1 MDSEKTESRRMGW
14 VKWGNA
20 EAVILKHEPIQHLP
34 RFLYRSIFSF
44 PRVAPFPISAGRS
57 NRGPMKGDRDN
68 LKRNGTETRDP
79 LRSNVARRLPN
90 TVLGN
95 ARSRIYPS
103 HLLLPA
109 GWGLALPIA
118 IHRDSVVDSVF
129 LLDRRR
135 RRRSILLIYIY
146 VCVYVYIYIYIVTL
160 RVIIL
165 PFTRSDN
172 SISISISISTRVSAR
187 IFLPF
192 LLYFPPHAG
201 ACDAEAARRRLV
213 RAFLSP
219 EEPLNGTK
227 SGRTNEPREIGVIAL
242 VQVKSRASKRPIP
255 LPSPLS
261 PSLSSLFLFALDP
274 LCILFVYIRETNRV
288 FVSSFLFLSR

>member
-44 PRVAPFPISAGRS
+44 PRVAPFPISVGRS

-135 RRRSILLIYIY
+135 RRRSILLH
-146 VCVYVYIYIYIVTL
+146 VQ
-160 RVIIL
+160 II
-165 PFTRSDN
+165 RSR
-172 SISISISISTRVSAR
+172 SRSRS
-187 IFLPF
+187 
-192 LLYFPPHAG
+192 
-201 ACDAEAARRRLV
+201 RREFRLE
-213 RAFLSP
+213 FF
-219 EEPLNGTK
+219 
-227 SGRTNEPREIGVIAL
+227 
-242 VQVKSRASKRPIP
+242 
-255 LPSPLS
+255 
-261 PSLSSLFLFALDP
+261 SLSS
-274 LCILFVYIRETNRV
+274 YIFHHTRERATRKRRGAASSVPSYHRKNR
-288 FVSSFLFLSR
+288 

>member
-1 MDSEKTESRRMGW
+1 MGQCRGGHLKTRADPTFTTILVSIDLFLSPRRAVPDLRREIESRTDEGGPRQLETERD
-14 VKWGNA
+14 GNTRPAPFERRAPTA
-20 EAVILKHEPIQHLP
+20 EYRARERTLAYISIPFTAPRRLGPRASNRDPP
-34 RFLYRSIFSF
+34 RF
-44 PRVAPFPISAGRS
+44 
-57 NRGPMKGDRDN
+57 
-68 LKRNGTETRDP
+68 
-79 LRSNVARRLPN
+79 
-90 TVLGN
+90 
-95 ARSRIYPS
+95 
-103 HLLLPA
+103 
-109 GWGLALPIA
+109 
-118 IHRDSVVDSVF
+118 
-129 LLDRRR
+129 RRR
-135 RRRSILLIYIY
+135 FRFPSRSSPSSSIDPANIYIY
-146 VCVYVYIYIYIVTL
+146 MCVYVCIYIVTL
-160 RVIIL
+160 RVIV

-192 LLYFPPHAG
+192 LLYFPSHAG

-255 LPSPLS
+255 LPSPFS
-261 PSLSSLFLFALDP
+261 PLSLSSLFLFALDP